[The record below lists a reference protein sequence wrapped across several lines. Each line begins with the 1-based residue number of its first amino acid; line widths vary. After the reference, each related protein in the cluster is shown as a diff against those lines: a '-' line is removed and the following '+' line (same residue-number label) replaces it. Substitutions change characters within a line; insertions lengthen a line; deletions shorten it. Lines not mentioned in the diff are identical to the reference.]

1 MSGYLEI
8 IIGCMWSGKS
18 TRLLNI
24 YEQLIKRGE
33 NPIIINHKMIKN
45 ESSTL
50 TTHDDKKIKCIF
62 LDQLYNRYIPPDIK
76 YILINE
82 GQFFPDLYTWVKT
95 MVNTYNKHI
104 YIAGLNGDFEKKGFT
119 NILSLVPECDSIIK
133 LNAICSIC
141 SKDAIFTHRKTS
153 SKEQIIVNSE
163 IYQPLCR
170 NCYNKSI

>member
-24 YEQLIKRGE
+24 YEQLIIKGE
-33 NPIIINHKMIKN
+33 KPIIINHKMIEN
-45 ESSTL
+45 DSSTL
-50 TTHDDKKIKCIF
+50 TTHDGKKIKCIF
-62 LDQLYNRYIPPDIK
+62 LDQLYNRYMPPDIK

-82 GQFFPDLYTWVKT
+82 GQFFPDLYAWVKT

-133 LNAICSIC
+133 LNAKCSLC
-141 SKDAIFTHRKTS
+141 NKEAIFTHRKTN